1 MTPHPTGSHVRL
13 SPSPKGE
20 GRKTTRLRVASNRRA
35 DWQVVLCARGA
46 RASSQGLCPPRLWRH
61 EPQAKYNEE
70 PPAKLVGYFLY
81 TENLRIVRG
90 VRNRLLPM
98 SKKDVT
104 RTRSEDS
111 AADIRKRAGHKVR
124 RRTIPVRRPLFR
136 GIYHLFIPL
145 IPESSFRRSYLHFFQ
160 PKAFSFLLVE
170 TP

>member
-70 PPAKLVGYFLY
+70 PPAKLVGSFFLRAARLWARRARLQYKTSKQNAALERRRFLY
-81 TENLRIVRG
+81 PLRDDQSALKGRSAATRARLIAVASSRWCFAQVPVMRRGRILPPSLMNLR
-90 VRNRLLPM
+90 
-98 SKKDVT
+98 S
-104 RTRSEDS
+104 
-111 AADIRKRAGHKVR
+111 
-124 RRTIPVRRPLFR
+124 LFVS
-136 GIYHLFIPL
+136 L
-145 IPESSFRRSYLHFFQ
+145 
-160 PKAFSFLLVE
+160 
-170 TP
+170 